1 MTVERLADWLANTN
15 PGFFIIAAALLVPFA
30 RDVVSRAMLLV
41 GGPGVA
47 LVALINAQGLS
58 INLSTVK
65 VLGLELVLYRPDS
78 LSFVFGLAFIIASA
92 IVGVYSLHRRD
103 PLQDSTAMIYAGSA
117 VTAVFVGDLISL
129 FIAWELTALSS
140 VFQVLAPRTRES
152 GRAAMR
158 YLVFQIA
165 SGMLVL
171 AGVCMFAAATGET
184 QFALIAP
191 SMAGLPVGVM
201 DISAPG
207 AVLLLA
213 GFGIKAAFPMVH
225 NWLQDAYPKASE
237 TGSVVLSAFTTKLA
251 VYALARY
258 FAGLDALIWIGAIM
272 AVFPV
277 FFAVIEND
285 LRKVLSYSLN
295 NQVGFM
301 VCAVGIGTQLAVN
314 GAAAHAF
321 AHIMYKALLFMCMGA
336 VMLRTGTTKATELGG
351 LHRTMPWTTLFCLVG
366 AASISALPLF
376 SGFAAK
382 SMVMSASHADASLF
396 VVWLMLLFASA
407 GVLEHSGI
415 KIPYF
420 AFFGHD
426 SGKRPQEA
434 PFNMLLAMGV
444 AATLCILIGVAPGW
458 LYQFLPYQDSAMA
471 NLETELWTPVH
482 VIQQFQLLV
491 FAALAFMLL
500 QWRKYYPGEQAG
512 LILDVEWIWRRGA
525 PDAWAAV
532 AKPFRRAG
540 RALGSLVADAGT
552 AIRATGRQ
560 VFASD
565 GWVAGK
571 VPASASAIWSLA
583 ILGLALVVVLF
594 G

>member
-30 RDVVSRAMLLV
+30 KDVVSRAILLV

-47 LVALINAQGLS
+47 LVALINAHGLS
-58 INLSTVK
+58 INLSTVH
-65 VLGLELVLYRPDS
+65 VLGLDLVLYRPDS

-92 IVGVYSLHRRD
+92 IVGIYSLHRRD

-129 FIAWELTALSS
+129 FIAWELTAIAS

-158 YLVFQIA
+158 YLFFQVA

-171 AGVCMFAAATGET
+171 AGVCMFAAATGKT
-184 QFALIAP
+184 QFALIAE

-225 NWLQDAYPKASE
+225 SWMQDAYPKASE
-237 TGSVVLSAFTTKLA
+237 TGTVVLSAFTTKLA

-272 AVFPV
+272 TVFPV

-285 LRKVLSYSLN
+285 LRKVLSYSIN

-301 VCAVGIGTQLAVN
+301 VCALGVGTQLAVN
-314 GAAAHAF
+314 GAVAHAF
-321 AHIMYKALLFMCMGA
+321 ADIMFKSLLFMTMGA
-336 VMLRTGTTKATELGG
+336 VMLRTGTTKASELGG

-366 AASISALPLF
+366 AASISAMPFF
-376 SGFAAK
+376 SGFVTK
-382 SMVMSASHADASLF
+382 SMIMSAVDSPALI

-407 GVLEHSGI
+407 GVLEHAGI
-415 KIPYF
+415 KVPF
-420 AFFGHD
+420 CAFFGHD
-426 SGKRPQEA
+426 SGKRPEEA
-434 PFNMLLAMGV
+434 PFNMLLAMGM
-444 AATLCILIGVAPGW
+444 AAALCILIGIAPAW
-458 LYQFLPYQDSAMA
+458 LYQFLPYQDAAFAYLESQLWSSA
-471 NLETELWTPVH
+471 H
-482 VIQQFQLLV
+482 IIQQFELLV
-491 FAALAFMLL
+491 FASLAFMLL
-500 QWRKYYPGEQAG
+500 QWRKLYPTERPGVIIDA
-512 LILDVEWIWRRGA
+512 EWLWRRGGPQLWSMIA
-525 PDAWAAV
+525 GPARRGGRVVGGWLAGAGGAVRAA
-532 AKPFRRAG
+532 
-540 RALGSLVADAGT
+540 
-552 AIRATGRQ
+552 GRQ

-565 GWVAGK
+565 GWVAAK

-583 ILGLALVVVLF
+583 ILGLVLVVALF

>member
-30 RDVVSRAMLLV
+30 KDVVSRAILLV

-47 LVALINAQGLS
+47 LVALINAHGLS
-58 INLSTVK
+58 INLSSVR
-65 VLGLELVLYRPDS
+65 VLGLDLVLYRPDS

-92 IVGVYSLHRRD
+92 IVGIYSLHRRD

-129 FIAWELTALSS
+129 FIAWELTAIAS

-158 YLVFQIA
+158 YLFFQVA

-171 AGVCMFAAATGET
+171 AGVCMFAAATGKT
-184 QFALIAP
+184 QFALIAE

-225 NWLQDAYPKASE
+225 SWLQDAYPKASE
-237 TGSVVLSAFTTKLA
+237 TGTVVLSAFTTKLA

-272 AVFPV
+272 TVFPV

-285 LRKVLSYSLN
+285 LRKVLSYSVN

-301 VCAVGIGTQLAVN
+301 VCALGVGTQLAVN
-314 GAAAHAF
+314 GAVAHAF
-321 AHIMYKALLFMCMGA
+321 ADIMFKSLLFMTMGA
-336 VMLRTGTTKATELGG
+336 VMLRTGTTKASELGG

-366 AASISALPLF
+366 AASISAMPFF
-376 SGFAAK
+376 SGFVTK
-382 SMVMSASHADASLF
+382 SMIMSAVDSPALI

-407 GVLEHSGI
+407 GVLEHAGI
-415 KIPYF
+415 KVPF
-420 AFFGHD
+420 CAFFGHD

-434 PFNMLLAMGV
+434 PFNMLLAMGM
-444 AATLCILIGVAPGW
+444 AAALCILIGIAPAW
-458 LYQFLPYQDSAMA
+458 LYQFLPYQDAA
-471 NLETELWTPVH
+471 FAYLESELWSSAH
-482 VIQQFQLLV
+482 IIQQFELLV
-491 FAALAFMLL
+491 FASLAFMLL
-500 QWRKYYPGEQAG
+500 QWRKLYPTERPGVIIDAEWLWRSGGPQLWSAIAG
-512 LILDVEWIWRRGA
+512 LARRGGRVVGGWLA
-525 PDAWAAV
+525 GAGGAVRAA
-532 AKPFRRAG
+532 
-540 RALGSLVADAGT
+540 
-552 AIRATGRQ
+552 GRQ

-565 GWVAGK
+565 GWVAAK

-583 ILGLALVVVLF
+583 ILGLVLVVALF